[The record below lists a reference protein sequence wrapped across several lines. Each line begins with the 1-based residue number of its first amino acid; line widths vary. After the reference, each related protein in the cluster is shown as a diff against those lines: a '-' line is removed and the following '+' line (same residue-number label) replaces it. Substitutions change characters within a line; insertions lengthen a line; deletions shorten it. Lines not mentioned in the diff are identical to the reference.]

1 MLFMLM
7 LMKMFEIIDATGSGD
22 KQDPRMRDIEAEMI
36 RSRSAEF
43 FVSLQCQMR
52 EVAEA
57 VIKDKNCEI

>member
-36 RSRSAEF
+36 RSRSAEI
-43 FVSLQCQMR
+43 FVPLQCQMR
-52 EVAEA
+52 EVETSP
-57 VIKDKNCEI
+57 VKDKNCET